1 MASCCL
7 AANTVHGTGG
17 GAPCVRSR
25 WKLAPRLIPCVASTA
40 GLDREDADP
49 RLAGDGHMTST
60 GVSSEGKA
68 QDGHEAHGRLV
79 PLPARQAP
87 SVDPARQPASAGY
100 GDSDAWPQALVTED
114 VELRRGDDNW
124 RGPVDRQRVQWCDER
139 PGEDF
144 LLGDVLVP
152 CPAHVLGGQAVA
164 LGEVGG
170 RSGPQTGVQCGLIR
184 IWATGVVSVAKI
196 R

>member
-1 MASCCL
+1 MR
-7 AANTVHGTGG
+7 HTGG
-17 GAPCVRSR
+17 WCPC
-25 WKLAPRLIPCVASTA
+25 
-40 GLDREDADP
+40 
-49 RLAGDGHMTST
+49 
-60 GVSSEGKA
+60 
-68 QDGHEAHGRLV
+68 
-79 PLPARQAP
+79 PARQAP
-87 SVDPARQPASAGY
+87 SLDPARQPASAGY

-114 VELRRGDDNW
+114 QALVTEDVELRRGDDSR
-124 RGPVDRQRVQWCDER
+124 RGPVDRQRMQWCDER

-170 RSGPQTGVQCGLIR
+170 RSGLQTGVQCWLIR
-184 IWATGVVSVAKI
+184 IWAAGVVSVAKI